1 MQNTAFRLKKVDDK
15 TFIFDIVRKKWIV
28 FTPEEQVRQY
38 CIRYLTATLLV
49 PLSFISV
56 EKSLTINGLK
66 KRYDIV
72 VYNKMLKPVL
82 LAECKAETEV
92 LDEKVC
98 KQIAIYNLQLQVPY
112 LWISNGIKNYYFS
125 LNENKILQIP
135 ALPFYD
141 EM

>member
-92 LDEKVC
+92 LIEKVC

>member
-1 MQNTAFRLKKVDDK
+1 MQNTAFRLKKEKDK

-38 CIRYLTATLLV
+38 CIRYLTDILLV

-72 VYNKMLKPVL
+72 VYNKNLKPVL
-82 LAECKAETEV
+82 LVECKADTEA

-98 KQIAIYNLQLQVPY
+98 KQIAIYNLQLNVPY
-112 LWISNGIKNYYFS
+112 LWLSNGKKNYYFN
-125 LNENKILQIP
+125 LEENKILQIP

>member
-72 VYNKMLKPVL
+72 VYNKILKPVL

>member
-1 MQNTAFRLKKVDDK
+1 MDDK

-72 VYNKMLKPVL
+72 VYNKILKPVL

>member
-1 MQNTAFRLKKVDDK
+1 
-15 TFIFDIVRKKWIV
+15 
-28 FTPEEQVRQY
+28 
-38 CIRYLTATLLV
+38 V

-72 VYNKMLKPVL
+72 VYNKNLKPVL
-82 LAECKAETEV
+82 LVECKADTEA

-98 KQIAIYNLQLQVPY
+98 KQIAIYNLQLNVPY
-112 LWISNGIKNYYFS
+112 LWLSNGKKNYYFN
-125 LNENKILQIP
+125 LEENKILQIP